1 MIIFIFYPFVLKHW
15 NIIKYSLFV
24 IRFIGSSIHT
34 HTHKNTLGLMHCSKQ
49 TWPAKTWPANC
60 QRCDDKSQKVSIEQ
74 TNSSKAFSLKEKQ
87 IFFFGFCGLFFS
99 WRRCRRYIDKNTFM
113 KNWNVKKQRKDGKKR
128 ENEQIT
134 INIFNRFKRHQLT
147 IYCCCCCSFF
157 LLFFSFFHVLYLFT
171 AHISDEEIKK
181 STFLIFLIFLFFFP
195 AAASAAAT
203 ADIVVTLYHTQ

>member
-1 MIIFIFYPFVLKHW
+1 MI
-15 NIIKYSLFV
+15 N
-24 IRFIGSSIHT
+24 
-34 HTHKNTLGLMHCSKQ
+34 HKKFPLSKQ
-49 TWPAKTWPANC
+49 TARKLLVWKKNKYIFSVFAVCFVLGGDVDGISIKIHLWKIGTWKSNEKT
-60 QRCDDKSQKVSIEQ
+60 
-74 TNSSKAFSLKEKQ
+74 
-87 IFFFGFCGLFFS
+87 
-99 WRRCRRYIDKNTFM
+99 
-113 KNWNVKKQRKDGKKR
+113 GKKR